1 EVTKSIKDAIR
12 SIRLIHNKKPKI
24 VATDARIMH
33 NMVNYPELKETI
45 ELEDSPFLI
54 LFGTGWGLT
63 KEVLQNADYI
73 LKPVGGYDNYNH
85 LSVRSAVAIILDR
98 LFGCKF

>member
-1 EVTKSIKDAIR
+1 MKKSISDTIKAIK
-12 SIRLIHNKKPKI
+12 LKHKKKPKI

-33 NMVNYPELKETI
+33 NMVNYPQLKEII
-45 ELEDSPFLI
+45 ELDDSPFLL

-63 KEVLQNADYI
+63 KDVLESADYI
-73 LKPVGGYDNYNH
+73 LKPVGSYHNYNH